1 MATLK
6 IDKSYIDEVIQDAV
20 DDIKRNFLEQ
30 IYSDLLRVKHN
41 TMSIDELID
50 KVYEAKRE
58 KNKDKSY
65 YQLTK
70 EAADRL

>member
-6 IDKSYIDEVIQDAV
+6 IESLIDEAIRDAV
-20 DDIKRNFLEQ
+20 DDIKGNFLEQ

-58 KNKDKSY
+58 IDKEKTY

-70 EAADRL
+70 EAADRI